1 MASEISSSP
10 SKEAVLSKATLNAAK
25 YLGLSLSE
33 LAQLLEISELSV
45 SRLAASTRF
54 IDPCGDEGE
63 RALMLIRIFS
73 ALDALVGGDMD
84 ASVTWMNAHNNAIGN
99 LPRHAIQT
107 LSGLERTMV
116 YLNNL
121 VAVTA
126 TGQVCRPQ

>member
-45 SRLAASTRF
+45 SRLAASKRF
-54 IDPCGDEGE
+54 IDPCGYEGE

-84 ASVTWMNAHNNAIGN
+84 ASVTWMNAHNKAIGD

-126 TGQVCRPQ
+126 AGQVCRPQ